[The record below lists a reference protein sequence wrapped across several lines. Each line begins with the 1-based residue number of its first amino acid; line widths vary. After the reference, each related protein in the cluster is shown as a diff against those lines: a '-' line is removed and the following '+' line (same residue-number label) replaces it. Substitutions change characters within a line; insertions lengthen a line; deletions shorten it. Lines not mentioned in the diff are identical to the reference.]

1 MSWYTSWSYLPVN
14 YNTTIG
20 TIENITQRTFFR
32 NNLNGTRVKVKF
44 SNRYGQEPL
53 ILEKA
58 VIGQRRE
65 GEAGIT
71 QTQVL
76 TRQGEQAIVIG
87 PGEEFFG
94 DELEWKA
101 QAGTEIVLSVYIRQR
116 TGIRSACSTWRA
128 KSWHTVYGENGDY
141 TEAEDFEEKQSRE
154 IYPYVE
160 ADVNKANI
168 VVGVSAICVFSE
180 AQVTTVAL
188 FGDSITHMSYFA
200 DALGE
205 TLYRE
210 YPGKVTLVNR
220 GIGGN
225 RILHDASFVKD
236 MPGEGACFGK
246 AAVTRFARD
255 CYETEHPDY
264 ILMLEGV
271 NDMMHPEF
279 FGNLHES
286 VSAEELAAGVEEIVK
301 TAHRQGS
308 RIYLGTV
315 MPFGNDE
322 MPGCPRAEQVREA
335 FNAWL
340 RTRQPADGIFDF
352 DVELQDADRPKYV
365 KAGMHIGDGLHP
377 NEAGGAA
384 MAAVVLAERR
394 KTDADHTDGVP
405 GGEDK
410 GVYRKL

>member
-32 NNLNGTRVKVKF
+32 NNLNGTHVKVKF
-44 SNRYGQEPL
+44 SNRYGREPL

-58 VIGQRRE
+58 VIGQKRE
-65 GEAGIT
+65 GESEIT

-76 TRQGEQAIVIG
+76 TRQGEQRIVIG

-94 DELEWKA
+94 DELPWKI
-101 QAGTEIVLSVYIRQR
+101 QAGTEIVLSVYIRER
-116 TGIRSACSTWRA
+116 TDVQSACSTWRA
-128 KSWHTVYGENGDY
+128 ESWHTVYGENGDF
-141 TEAEDFEEKQSRE
+141 TETENFEEKQSRE
-154 IYPYVE
+154 VYPYVE
-160 ADVNKANI
+160 ADVNKADI
-168 VVGVSAICVFSE
+168 AVGVSAICVFSE
-180 AQVTTVAL
+180 AEVTTIAL

-205 TLYRE
+205 VLYRD
-210 YPGKVTLVNR
+210 YPGRVTLVNR

-225 RILHDASFVKD
+225 RILRDASFVKD
-236 MPGEGACFGK
+236 MPGEGACFG
-246 AAVTRFARD
+246 AAGAARFERD
-255 CYETEHPDY
+255 VYETEHPDY

-286 VSAEELAAGVEEIVK
+286 VSAAELAAGVEEIVK
-301 TAHRQGS
+301 TAHRHES

-322 MPGCPRAEQVREA
+322 MPGCPRGEQVRGE

-340 RTRQPADGIFDF
+340 RTQRLADGLFDF
-352 DVELQDADRPKYV
+352 DGALQDAERPKYL
-365 KAGMHIGDGLHP
+365 KAGLHIGDGLHP

-384 MAAVVLAERR
+384 MAAVVLAEGRQ
-394 KTDADHTDGVP
+394 TDADHTDGIP
-405 GGEDK
+405 GREDK
-410 GVYRKL
+410 GIHRKL